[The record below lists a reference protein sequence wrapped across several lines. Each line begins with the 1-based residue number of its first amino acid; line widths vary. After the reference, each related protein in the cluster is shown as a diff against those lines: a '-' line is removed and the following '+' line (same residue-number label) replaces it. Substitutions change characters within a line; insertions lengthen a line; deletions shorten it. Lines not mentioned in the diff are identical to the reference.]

1 MRSSTATNNGRAMA
15 RRRQILTLAVT
26 CLHGRR
32 VCLGGR
38 YESISAAQAAQH
50 VGENGNRVP
59 GVLNLEA

>member
-1 MRSSTATNNGRAMA
+1 MA